1 MPWSLGGRVVRLV
14 LQQTRNILVKL
25 HWVVFRGEFK
35 QVTQLLLI
43 VPQRRFGFTSDR
55 CRRRTTGRAG
65 VSRLVIPSSHVSS
78 QTHAQSEEYTELSLS
93 ELSELSLVSD
103 SASHGSALINMSSF
117 KAACVLSVHCQSW
130 GLVTMS
136 NVKCQMQHYH
146 HGWVY
151 CSNSVDESSRQASA
165 RAHANK
171 NVCD

>member
-1 MPWSLGGRVVRLV
+1 MSP
-14 LQQTRNILVKL
+14 
-25 HWVVFRGEFK
+25 
-35 QVTQLLLI
+35 
-43 VPQRRFGFTSDR
+43 
-55 CRRRTTGRAG
+55 
-65 VSRLVIPSSHVSS
+65 

-103 SASHGSALINMSSF
+103 SASHGSALINMPSF

-151 CSNSVDESSRQASA
+151 CSNSVDEASRQASA

-171 NVCD
+171 NVCDCPNHKHPCTQHPTAFRSTAWGNQSLLPISFFAAALLGFLVRSSVDRCTH